1 MSLDAL
7 AAVPEE
13 QLNTAAEEFT
23 SIRQALA
30 PIVPPRTLAATHEL
44 FRNSCV
50 LGAASAEARVAPAA
64 PDDSTRAWNAAAAA
78 AGAIMFLDRALA
90 EVGLAPGQLGA
101 LPGSLLPQ
109 GGLLFL
115 PAEVAAPAG
124 YTLLGRVDLRL
135 SSAGAVKPPKGLTVY
150 VYQKQ

>member
-1 MSLDAL
+1 
-7 AAVPEE
+7 
-13 QLNTAAEEFT
+13 
-23 SIRQALA
+23 
-30 PIVPPRTLAATHEL
+30 L

-50 LGAASAEARVAPAA
+50 LGAASAAARVAPAS
-64 PDDSTRAWNAAAAA
+64 PDNSTRAWNAAAAA

-90 EVGLAPGQLGA
+90 EAGLAPGQLGA

-124 YTLLGRVDLRL
+124 YTLLGRVNLQL